1 MNSLFLRIYL
11 TVVAVLLAFAFL
23 AGVIAQRQLDRER
36 ELFDTAQDERVQAMA
51 QLLHS
56 ALPPAE
62 ASAATQA
69 EALRHW
75 GQKLRVPLALE
86 DAQGRL
92 IAAMPRYERMEERG
106 GTPQAVP
113 LDDGRRLLVM
123 RLRGAARAE
132 AERPLVPGWPRS
144 AAGVHALLVLFGLLF
159 VGVAVGAYPVV
170 RGLTRRL
177 ETLKHGVERF
187 GAGDLDHRVALQGRD
202 EVATVAASFNR
213 TADRVAQLLK
223 VHQNL
228 LANASHELRS
238 PLARLKMALALRPDR
253 ERDPKL
259 EQEVQRNLGELDALL
274 EELLMSARVEA
285 QQGQALRREPVD
297 LLGLV
302 AEEAARVD
310 VPLDE
315 LKGEVPDDWVGD
327 ERLVRRAIR
336 NLLENAR
343 RYGGDSQSV
352 ALRRSPGTIDVVVL
366 DRGPGV
372 PEALR
377 ERIFEPFFRLPGH
390 AEVAGGVGLGL
401 ALVRQIAEAH
411 GGAVRCEPREGG
423 GSRFVLSLPT

>member
-1 MNSLFLRIYL
+1 MQQPGGIVTRFLTALRGQADDLDPGYGGGYSAASNP
-11 TVVAVLLAFAFL
+11 TPL
-23 AGVIAQRQLDRER
+23 AG
-36 ELFDTAQDERVQAMA
+36 MG
-51 QLLHS
+51 
-56 ALPPAE
+56 
-62 ASAATQA
+62 
-69 EALRHW
+69 EALVEQLPDPVLVVTAEGKILKANNAARTLF
-75 GQKLRVPLALE
+75 GPESQGRMLPVAIRVPAVHDAVAELAAGRAPGPVDFTLPGPLE
-86 DAQGRL
+86 RHLTLRSAMIEGEGNTAGPL
-92 IAAMPRYERMEERG
+92 I
-106 GTPQAVP
+106 
-113 LDDGRRLLVM
+113 LL
-123 RLRGAARAE
+123 LFHDTTAIKRAE
-132 AERPLVPGWPRS
+132 QMRVD
-144 AAGVHALLVLFGLLF
+144 F
-159 VGVAVGAYPVV
+159 V
-170 RGLTRRL
+170 
-177 ETLKHGVERF
+177 
-187 GAGDLDHRVALQGRD
+187 
-202 EVATVAASFNR
+202 
-213 TADRVAQLLK
+213 
-223 VHQNL
+223 
-228 LANASHELRS
+228 ANASHELRS

-259 EQEVQRNLGELDALL
+259 DQEVQRNLGELDALL

-315 LKGEVPDDWVGD
+315 LEGELPDDWMGD